1 MKLTFVFLATGQVGE
16 NDTEFHFRSTEK
28 RHEGFCC
35 VKNQLITVQEE
46 FRAFYTYLV
55 KNWN

>member
-1 MKLTFVFLATGQVGE
+1 MKLTCVLLVTGQVAK
-16 NDTEFHFRSTEK
+16 NDTEFYFRFTEK

-46 FRAFYTYLV
+46 FQAFYTC
-55 KNWN
+55 